1 LLPAAPPPQLKVNP
15 VVGWLVCLEGPD
27 HGRDYPLRAGTNNVG
42 RLPSMDVCIAS
53 DAAVSREK
61 HCVVS
66 FDAARETFTLAPSE
80 GSHLLYLNGESIRSP
95 RHLTRDDVIDVGRT
109 KLVFIP
115 FCDGKYRWS
124 A

>member
-1 LLPAAPPPQLKVNP
+1 M
-15 VVGWLVCLEGPD
+15 VGWLVCLEGPD